1 LNRMDE
7 AVQEEKKTMELDP
20 FAKPFVLG
28 FALIRARQF
37 DAALNEARIR
47 SGAQPNNAGLHH
59 LLSYAYFF
67 KGMEKESEEESER
80 DLQLEGEKD
89 RLAEQVQAYR
99 RGGLPAVRAQNVDR
113 LKRKAA
119 KQYVS
124 PSDFA
129 DAYAEVGRKE
139 ETIRYLEESYRE
151 RSPHLVFLQSDPFF
165 DFLHS
170 DPRYHAIITKMGL
183 LPAY

>member
-1 LNRMDE
+1 
-7 AVQEEKKTMELDP
+7 
-20 FAKPFVLG
+20 
-28 FALIRARQF
+28 
-37 DAALNEARIR
+37 
-47 SGAQPNNAGLHH
+47 
-59 LLSYAYFF
+59 
-67 KGMEKESEEESER
+67 
-80 DLQLEGEKD
+80 LQLEGEKD

-99 RGGLPAVRAQNVDR
+99 RGGLPAVWAQNVDR

-129 DAYAEVGRKE
+129 DAYAELGRKE
-139 ETIRYLEESYRE
+139 ETIYYLEQSYRE

-170 DPRYHAIITKMGL
+170 DPRYRAIIKKMGL
-183 LPAY
+183 RPVY

>member
-1 LNRMDE
+1 
-7 AVQEEKKTMELDP
+7 MELDP
-20 FAKPFVLG
+20 FAKPFALG

-37 DAALNEARIR
+37 GAALNEARIR
-47 SGAQPNNAGLHH
+47 SDGQPNYAGLHY

-67 KGMEKESEEESER
+67 NGMEKESEEESER
-80 DLQLEGEKD
+80 YLQLAGEKD
-89 RLAEQVQAYR
+89 QLAEQVQAYR
-99 RGGLPAVRAQNVDR
+99 HGGLPAVHAWNVDR

-129 DAYAEVGRKE
+129 DAYAELGRKK
-139 ETIRYLEESYRE
+139 ETIRYLEECYRE

-170 DPRYHAIITKMGL
+170 DPRYRAIINKMGL
-183 LPAY
+183 PPNY